1 MLLSSGL
8 GGNSKT
14 AVIVCAA
21 QEDVHSAET
30 INAFKF
36 GQACRQVAN
45 TVRTQAEMLGDLM
58 QELDHEIAACEER
71 IRQNERWE
79 VQEERVVDGLA
90 EKGTL
95 EVRKT
100 TVLVGAE
107 EERKLLHQLLS
118 KKSQLSGSSSP
129 PSKFNI
135 KTGLSFGGNIGFG
148 KAHEYGLGQQFSSDA
163 EKENYRFSDQPSG
176 GEIQKGCTSCNCK
189 ERPAGILGYFSIIQS
204 NAHFELL
211 IRQ

>member
-1 MLLSSGL
+1 
-8 GGNSKT
+8 
-14 AVIVCAA
+14 
-21 QEDVHSAET
+21 
-30 INAFKF
+30 
-36 GQACRQVAN
+36 
-45 TVRTQAEMLGDLM
+45 MLGDLM

-95 EVRKT
+95 ESEGFGGVEVRKT

-163 EKENYRFSDQPSG
+163 EKENYRFSDQPSDG
-176 GEIQKGCTSCNCK
+176 LVPDAVKSKKVALVATAKKGRLAYS
-189 ERPAGILGYFSIIQS
+189 GIS
-204 NAHFELL
+204 A
-211 IRQ
+211 